1 MGWNHRKSENIKLSL
16 LQKYGRALITRLT
29 FQTPV
34 ILTGL
39 NNVCAC
45 LRSQGSYWCERSG
58 HHNKAWKN
66 RSILYSARF
75 VLKSIIKLKTIKRN
89 LIYSSSL
96 NHWPTLLVHW
106 SLKVEQLLLV
116 KIVYKHSSNATN
128 RPSNSNSCTQ
138 TEQWPHQTASKKPRH
153 VSPACVQIQNP
164 KLQIQS
170 KTQCKMSSP
179 KSSINLICV

>member
-1 MGWNHRKSENIKLSL
+1 MPEIANQPDCLKDHWGYIQDFSHIPHAMFCKCFLLFIVTSVRNLIFTLQISYKMFLSAPFFKLSEKSVLWDETIENQRTLSSL

-106 SLKVEQLLLV
+106 SLKVEQ
-116 KIVYKHSSNATN
+116 
-128 RPSNSNSCTQ
+128 
-138 TEQWPHQTASKKPRH
+138 
-153 VSPACVQIQNP
+153 
-164 KLQIQS
+164 
-170 KTQCKMSSP
+170 
-179 KSSINLICV
+179 